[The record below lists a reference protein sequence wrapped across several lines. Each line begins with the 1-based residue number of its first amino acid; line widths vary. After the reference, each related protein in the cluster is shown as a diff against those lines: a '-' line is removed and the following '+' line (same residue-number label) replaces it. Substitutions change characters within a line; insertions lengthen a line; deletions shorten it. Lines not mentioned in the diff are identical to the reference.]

1 MISQIMKLCSFSR
14 NSYYVWKREGRP
26 IIQFLE
32 KYFSDEEL
40 EEFLEQGSIAKLDNF
55 NNNKTITNIE
65 VLNEVSS
72 LVKKQLEKKINLD
85 AIGMK
90 TVFNLVEDYLNNS
103 NHTTNVKDFS
113 IFYKSIADL
122 QNYYAYDIVEI
133 EIKREKKNFKITDKN
148 KKVVEVE
155 LDRRK
160 NYILNVVQNFFDSLN
175 DSELFIL
182 LNDYKNLLDY
192 HRASFYLWSKSLS

>member
-1 MISQIMKLCSFSR
+1 MKEEICKLLAIADSTIYKFR
-14 NSYYVWKREGRP
+14 KEGRP
-26 IIQFLE
+26 ILALLE
-32 KYFSDEEL
+32 KYFTQEDL
-40 EEFLEQGSIAKLDNF
+40 QEFLEYGSIAKLDSF
-55 NNNKTITNIE
+55 ISNKTITNIE
-65 VLNEVSS
+65 VLNEVSG
-72 LVKKQLEKKINLD
+72 LVRKQLEKKISLD

-90 TVFNLVEDYLNNS
+90 TVFNIIEDYLNNS
-103 NHTTNVKDFS
+103 NHTTSVKDFS
-113 IFYKSIADL
+113 IFYKSITDL

-133 EIKREKKNFKITDKN
+133 EIQREKKNFKITDKN

-155 LDRRK
+155 LARRK

-192 HRASFYLWSKSLS
+192 HQASFYLWSKSLS

>member
-1 MISQIMKLCSFSR
+1 
-14 NSYYVWKREGRP
+14 
-26 IIQFLE
+26 
-32 KYFSDEEL
+32 
-40 EEFLEQGSIAKLDNF
+40 
-55 NNNKTITNIE
+55 
-65 VLNEVSS
+65 
-72 LVKKQLEKKINLD
+72 
-85 AIGMK
+85 MK
-90 TVFNLVEDYLNNS
+90 TVLNIVEDYLNNS
-103 NHTTNVKDFS
+103 HHTTSVKDFS
-113 IFYKSIADL
+113 IFYKSITDL

-160 NYILNVVQNFFDSLN
+160 KYILNVVQNFFDTLN

-192 HRASFYLWSKSLS
+192 KQASFYLWSKSLS